1 MLAPHE
7 TQILTI
13 RTPYTRCPKCGHQPL
28 PANQSLPAAC
38 PGCGVILAKL
48 GTAVR
53 SPNRRP
59 IDTDHDT
66 PGWTALLTYIPDRVD
81 ALQFWFRVATLA
93 GLALWGWVLIG
104 MDYRTGDMGASFI
117 HRPILVFHEAGHIIF
132 MPLGH
137 WMMVLGGTLG
147 QLIMP
152 GILAG
157 ALLFKNR
164 DPFGAA
170 VGVWFLG
177 VSLMDVAPYMYD
189 ALHPQ
194 LMLISGATGEAGG
207 HDWIYL
213 FTSLGGLDKSQLI
226 GGLTHK
232 LGALV
237 VVLALGWAAW
247 LLRQQHSRVDGHVR
261 QEE

>member
-1 MLAPHE
+1 M
-7 TQILTI
+7 T
-13 RTPYTRCPKCGHQPL
+13 TPYTRCPKCGQQPL
-28 PANQSLPAAC
+28 PADQSLPAAC
-38 PGCGVILAKL
+38 PACGVILAKL

-53 SPNRRP
+53 RPNP
-59 IDTDHDT
+59 PPVDTDGDHDADDAHS
-66 PGWTALLTYIPDRVD
+66 WTALLTHIPDRVD
-81 ALQFWFRVATLA
+81 SLQFWGRVALLA
-93 GLALWGWVLIG
+93 GLAIWSWQLIG
-104 MDYRTGDMGASFI
+104 MDYRTGEMGASFI

-137 WMMVLGGTLG
+137 WLMVLGGTLG

-157 ALLFKNR
+157 ALLIKNR

-170 VGVWFLG
+170 VGLWFFG
-177 VSLMDVAPYMYD
+177 VSVMDVAPYMFD

-194 LMLISGATGEAGG
+194 LMLLSGTTGEAGG

-213 FTSLGGLDKSQLI
+213 FNSLGWLGKSQWI

-237 VVLALGWAAW
+237 VLASLAWATW

-261 QEE
+261 QAD